1 VNDADVASG
10 KPIPVQLRGSD
21 GTDRSNAL
29 PVSQSGTWT
38 VQPGNTANTTAW
50 KVDGSAVTQPV
61 SGTVGISGTIAIT
74 ANSAVNVAQINGVT
88 PLMGNGVTGTGSQR
102 VTIASDNTAFAVNA
116 VQSGTWNTNALPAGT
131 STIGDV
137 GFAARATGGLTIG
150 RVISAASTNA
160 TSIKASAGR
169 LHTIAAFNVNA
180 AARYLKIYNKA
191 SAPTVGSDTP
201 VLTFAIPGNTAAA
214 GFTIDS
220 SIGWALSTG
229 IAIAL
234 TTGITDADTG
244 AVAAS
249 EIAVNLGYA

>member
-1 VNDADVASG
+1 
-10 KPIPVQLRGSD
+10 
-21 GTDRSNAL
+21 
-29 PVSQSGTWT
+29 
-38 VQPGNTANTTAW
+38 
-50 KVDGSAVTQPV
+50 VTQPV

-116 VQSGTWNTNALPAGT
+116 VQSGTWNIATVTAVTGITNALPAGT